1 MRLFLRVLS
10 LAAIIAAVSMGIIL
24 GNWKYAIAAIAL
36 SVLLLIAT
44 MRKSQSS
51 HAGSGKNSDSA
62 NASIIAG
69 SSISTGGISSGSSQS
84 SSGCDASSS
93 GGADGGC

>member
-10 LAAIIAAVSMGIIL
+10 LGAIIAAVSMGIVL

-36 SVLLLIAT
+36 SVLLMIVT
-44 MRKSQSS
+44 MRKSQAS
-51 HAGSGKNSDSA
+51 HIGSDKNSNSA

-69 SSISTGGISSGSSQS
+69 SSISTGGLSSGSSQS
-84 SSGCDASSS
+84 ASGCDAGSS